1 MKRLEFD
8 NVPVSELLE
17 AMVDVFNLSD
27 YDDEYPVITAYGKY
41 EVIKELLEE
50 FIANGFEISGDI
62 CLETPDSTGYE
73 KEFALYLTE
82 DGVSVCK
89 IFEDGRYLNEYPDV
103 AFVHEDCNS
112 KMLQYIESKL
122 IYEFAFDDDEDVYVC
137 GKDVLEEFPCCVEL
151 KHKDTCEG
159 CNDYECDNQIHNNKV
174 KCNETVAD
182 KFVDYAKDED
192 GDLHGFTVSKGDGNS
207 YMAYSL
213 YTSDKLSMKDIQSLL
228 QEKGF

>member
-41 EVIKELLEE
+41 DVIKELLEE

-62 CLETPDSTGYE
+62 CLESPDSTGYE

-122 IYEFAFDDDEDVYVC
+122 VYEFAFDDSDDE
-137 GKDVLEEFPCCVEL
+137 LEDEYDISCC
-151 KHKDTCEG
+151 DDC
-159 CNDYECDNQIHNNKV
+159 DYYECDNRLYSDKI
-174 KCNETVAD
+174 KCNESVAD
-182 KFVDYAKDED
+182 KFVDYTKD

-213 YTSDKLSMKDIQSLL
+213 YTSDKLSLRDIQSLM
-228 QEKGF
+228 QKKGF

>member
-50 FIANGFEISGDI
+50 FIANGFEINGSI
-62 CLETPDSTGYE
+62 CLEDPCSTGYE

-89 IFEDGRYLNEYPDV
+89 IFEDGRYLNEYSDV

-112 KMLQYIESKL
+112 KLLKNIDSRL
-122 IYEFAFDDDEDVYVC
+122 IYEFAFNDKCDDDEDEIEDDYN
-137 GKDVLEEFPCCVEL
+137 ESCC
-151 KHKDTCEG
+151 DDCD
-159 CNDYECDNQIHNNKV
+159 CYECDNR
-174 KCNETVAD
+174 
-182 KFVDYAKDED
+182 
-192 GDLHGFTVSKGDGNS
+192 LRS
-207 YMAYSL
+207 
-213 YTSDKLSMKDIQSLL
+213 KDIKYNESVPEKYVNYSKDKMGICMGLL
-228 QEKGF
+228 

>member
-1 MKRLEFD
+1 MKRLEF
-8 NVPVSELLE
+8 NTLPVPELLE
-17 AMVDVFNLSD
+17 AMISTFDLYDSGD
-27 YDDEYPVITAYGKY
+27 DDEYPVITAYGKY

-73 KEFALYLTE
+73 KEFVLYLTE

-112 KMLQYIESKL
+112 KLLKNIKSRMIF
-122 IYEFAFDDDEDVYVC
+122 EFAFDDDEDVYVC
-137 GKDVLEEFPCCVEL
+137 NKDVLEEFSCCVEL
-151 KHKDTCEG
+151 KHKDYC
-159 CNDYECDNQIHNNKV
+159 DDCDNRIRSNKI
-174 KCNETVAD
+174 KCNETVEE
-182 KFVDYAKDED
+182 KYVDYSKDKN
-192 GDLHGFTVSKGDGNS
+192 GDLHGFTVSKGDDNS
-207 YMAYSL
+207 FMSYSL
-213 YTSDKLSMKDIQSLL
+213 YTSEKLSLRDIQSLL

>member
-27 YDDEYPVITAYGKY
+27 YDDEYPVISAYGKY
-41 EVIKELLEE
+41 DVIKELLEE
-50 FIANGFEISGDI
+50 FLADGFEISGDI
-62 CLETPDSTGYE
+62 CLESPDSTGYE

-112 KMLQYIESKL
+112 KMLKNIESRM
-122 IYEFAFDDDEDVYVC
+122 IFEFTFDDEHDE
-137 GKDVLEEFPCCVEL
+137 KDDNEFDNDDSCC
-151 KHKDTCEG
+151 DDCD
-159 CNDYECDNQIHNNKV
+159 CYECDNKIRSKDI
-174 KCNETVAD
+174 KCNETVVD
-182 KFVDYAKDED
+182 KLVEYSKDD
-192 GDLHGFTVSKGDGNS
+192 NGDLHGFSVSKGVGDS
-207 YMAYSL
+207 YMSYSL
-213 YTSDKLSMKDIQSLL
+213 YTSDKLSLRDIQSLM